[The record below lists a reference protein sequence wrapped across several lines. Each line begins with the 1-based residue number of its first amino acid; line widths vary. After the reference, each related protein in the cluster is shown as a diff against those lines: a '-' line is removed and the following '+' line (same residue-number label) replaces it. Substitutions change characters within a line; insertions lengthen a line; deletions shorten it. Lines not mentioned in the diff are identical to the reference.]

1 MTDLERRALLGEK
14 LFLLSSCEL
23 KAAAPL
29 APAFGRGR
37 KVRTKQRGVKMTK
50 KRFIKLV
57 MRGKPFAINRNQA
70 IILARAANMCG
81 LTYEDAYMKLPSSQL
96 CSACGAQWPGTKD
109 LSVREWVC
117 PVCGAVHD
125 RDVNAAKNILN
136 EGLRLL
142 A

>member
-81 LTYEDAYMKLPSSQL
+81 LTYEDAYMKLLWLADDIQ
-96 CSACGAQWPGTKD
+96 KD
-109 LSVREWVC
+109 VVR
-117 PVCGAVHD
+117 AYD
-125 RDVNAAKNILN
+125 RYTLASIRDGVNAQCVTI
-136 EGLRLL
+136 EIPIEEDE
-142 A
+142 

>member
-1 MTDLERRALLGEK
+1 MDQKKGQITVTVGDK
-14 LFLLSSCEL
+14 KVFLLSSCEL

-81 LTYEDAYMKLPSSQL
+81 LTYEDAYMKLLWLADDIQ
-96 CSACGAQWPGTKD
+96 KD
-109 LSVREWVC
+109 VVR
-117 PVCGAVHD
+117 AYD
-125 RDVNAAKNILN
+125 RYTLASIRDGVNAQCVTI
-136 EGLRLL
+136 EIPIEEDE
-142 A
+142 